1 MNIKKVRIL
10 IDVILF
16 AALLLLCFAGCQNND
31 YADIYETPGAEGSV
45 GQATNTDDY
54 SGGLLGDKPNAG
66 STPPLAEPIAT
77 PIGGVLPDV
86 KTQAEQIISRSRRY
100 NTTDSFFNSLKHFWG
115 GYEIY
120 YFLSE
125 ENPELYGQ
133 ILKEIEDRGNSSH
146 ETLRKFYDN
155 IDTFFSKEDGATL
168 DILRYYKFIG
178 TDGKK
183 AFWISD
189 DVPERRDEFAFYADY
204 KFADGAYISV
214 SDAVLYAPYY
224 LIQSLYTNKTLEFN
238 GMALELSQKKHSELF
253 ISDRAYSNP
262 VDCVTFI
269 PGFDP
274 LLYMCAYYGD
284 EVKNLAN
291 HELVFSAPI
300 ATIGG
305 YYDYYSGRANE
316 AYFIPFYDKT
326 ADRYG
331 MSSFDENGILLS
343 IGFRK

>member
-133 ILKEIEDRGNSSH
+133 ILKEIEDNA
-146 ETLRKFYDN
+146 E
-155 IDTFFSKEDGATL
+155 FSEMM
-168 DILRYYKFIG
+168 DIL
-178 TDGKK
+178 
-183 AFWISD
+183 
-189 DVPERRDEFAFYADY
+189 DEINSMDELTEL
-204 KFADGAYISV
+204 K
-214 SDAVLYAPYY
+214 
-224 LIQSLYTNKTLEFN
+224 NEFN
-238 GMALELSQKKHSELF
+238 EQTDCLDKFQDISTNNVDAKGHVDSTLALSLK
-253 ISDRAYSNP
+253 
-262 VDCVTFI
+262 
-269 PGFDP
+269 
-274 LLYMCAYYGD
+274 
-284 EVKNLAN
+284 
-291 HELVFSAPI
+291 
-300 ATIGG
+300 
-305 YYDYYSGRANE
+305 
-316 AYFIPFYDKT
+316 
-326 ADRYG
+326 
-331 MSSFDENGILLS
+331 
-343 IGFRK
+343 